1 MKARAPHRAIPI
13 ATALVLAAAAVAAT
27 WFVLRDRGAPSADGT
42 DAAADAE
49 RPAEE
54 RDGADRAAPAR
65 NRAPDPSAPHRLR
78 AQSPDALFD
87 RLSDAGN
94 CTFGPV
100 QRCVDLQPALGACAR
115 NDPAACLRIAA
126 SLRDEIPGDFRAA
139 LAFTGRACSVGHA
152 AACAEL
158 EAQDRLVAQ
167 VAADDDAFRRAL
179 DACLQG
185 DPRACHAVI
194 ERHQWDDPPPLPLL
208 QALRRMCE
216 LGHVR
221 SHGCTDVAL
230 RDPDRAQWALEH
242 ACTIGSPDGCYLL
255 ARHHLGEGVHPPP
268 HSDLDA
274 ALRAYARACELAPGH
289 TACEEQDRARAEGG
303 LPE

>member
-1 MKARAPHRAIPI
+1 MRARAPRQAIPI
-13 ATALVLAAAAVAAT
+13 ATALALAAIAAT
-27 WFVLRDRGAPSADGT
+27 WFVLRDTGSTPEGKGAPPNAEQRLADPTRAAG
-42 DAAADAE
+42 DPAAARDP
-49 RPAEE
+49 RSPAI
-54 RDGADRAAPAR
+54 
-65 NRAPDPSAPHRLR
+65 SAPHRLR
-78 AQSPDALFD
+78 APSPDALFD
-87 RLSDAGN
+87 RLSDAGD

-100 QRCVDLQPALGACAR
+100 QRCVDLQPALGACGR
-115 NDPAACLRIAA
+115 NDAKACLRIAA

-139 LAFTGRACSVGHA
+139 LAFTGRACSVGHTG
-152 AACAEL
+152 ACAEVEETRRLVEQVASDDEAFHRAL
-158 EAQDRLVAQ
+158 EACQ
-167 VAADDDAFRRAL
+167 
-179 DACLQG
+179 QG

-194 ERHQWDDPPPLPLL
+194 ERHQWDDPPSLPLL

-230 RDPDRAQWALEH
+230 RDPDRAGWALER

-268 HSDLDA
+268 YSDLDA
-274 ALRAYARACELAPGH
+274 ALRAYARACELAPAH
-289 TACEEQDRARAEGG
+289 TACDEQHRARAEGG